1 MELTPSKLTWK
12 RASQLIKVGSFTSKD
27 DLQTTKRKCANA
39 LNLHSAATP
48 DLHLIVKGAVV
59 DDSAF
64 STLASFLNALS
75 PQQRSHLCFGIG
87 IKVKLFQISHIM
99 CMYYIQCMFIA
110 PFRKELRNLREALK

>member
-27 DLQTTKRKCANA
+27 DLQSTKRKCANA

-48 DLHLIVKGAVV
+48 DLHLIVRGAVV

-87 IKVKLFQISHIM
+87 IKVQLFKICICM
-99 CMYYIQCMFIA
+99 CMYCMQCMYMYIA
-110 PFRKELRNLREALK
+110 P